1 MPRRIDHAFA
11 GKGLPKA
18 RLIHLPAFRQQGL
31 SDHSGL
37 LVLM

>member
-1 MPRRIDHAFA
+1 V

-18 RLIHLPAFRQQGL
+18 RLIHLPAFRQKRL

-37 LVLM
+37 LVQV